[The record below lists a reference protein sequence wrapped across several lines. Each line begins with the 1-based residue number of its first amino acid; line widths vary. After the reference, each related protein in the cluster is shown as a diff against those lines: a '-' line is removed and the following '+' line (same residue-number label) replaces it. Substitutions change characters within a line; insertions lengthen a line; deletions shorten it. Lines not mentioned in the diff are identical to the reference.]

1 MSARREAAK
10 RLGIALQVRY
20 RNMLEA
26 SGQDEIAAAAVEL
39 GQCFNDNIEAIIW
52 FLRDYG
58 GDKSQMPLEKR

>member
-1 MSARREAAK
+1 MSAKREAAK

-20 RNMLEA
+20 RNMVTA
-26 SGQDEIAAAAVEL
+26 SGEDEIAKAVVDL

-58 GDKSQMPLEKR
+58 GDKTQGPLEKR

>member
-1 MSARREAAK
+1 MSAKREAAK

-20 RNMLEA
+20 RNMITA
-26 SGQDEIAAAAVEL
+26 SGEDEIAKAAVDL

-58 GDKSQMPLEKR
+58 GDKTQGPLEKR

>member
-1 MSARREAAK
+1 MSAKREAAK

-20 RNMLEA
+20 RNMVTA
-26 SGQDEIAAAAVEL
+26 SGEDEIAKAAVDL

-58 GDKSQMPLEKR
+58 GDKTQGPLEKR